1 LIPVTLALK
10 NFLSY
15 GEDVPPLDFT
25 QFHIACLSG
34 NNGQGKS
41 ALLDA
46 LTWAV
51 WGEGRKAS
59 QEKKADHSL
68 LRIGQKDMQVEFVFD
83 LEGDRYRIIRNY
95 SLTGKS
101 ARSGLE
107 FQVCEQKDNNK
118 YISLTCPSIR
128 ETQERIT
135 KTLRIDYQTFIN
147 SAFILQ
153 GRIDEFSRKS
163 ARERKEILSEILGLS
178 RYDEL
183 ANLSKT
189 HLKEI
194 NNIIMTKESRLEYIY
209 QETANLDFYKEK
221 IKELSENYKDIS
233 RKIKTAETK
242 TGKLKEEINLL
253 KHKSEQYVEL
263 EGQIEQYRREVV
275 RGQKQIEL
283 RKKEIIDY
291 EKIISQKEKVLT
303 DFKNYQKFNTENNE
317 FSRKLQKI
325 RKIEENKVLTERKI
339 ENERADLEVK
349 VRNKKDRYQ
358 DLKVKV
364 EQGAKNKVKV
374 LELEKKMKE
383 IKSLEEQSE
392 EIRQKGSE
400 LNVKINSIKGQ
411 IERLEKDHKDNQE
424 KLRLLRENPEG
435 ECPLCE
441 AKLNAE
447 RKRKIEDNINKEMSL
462 NLKQIEKSR
471 KETEESS
478 KQKDKLAEKWRETNQ
493 RLKDKD
499 IWQHKLSKAHFEYE
513 ESKQA
518 AKLMVGLQE
527 EIKKLEKTIQE
538 KDYAPEEQNRLKEF
552 EGQIK
557 KIGYDEARH
566 RQLNRKIEELSNA
579 PLEKAKLEEA
589 EKKIDS
595 LRDGLSELQEHY
607 QQKELDLKDSE
618 KKKEKVKI
626 ELKELPSLK
635 EKLVQEEEVLNS
647 DQTLKDKILEE
658 RGGYQSK
665 FEQCLKLG
673 KEKKEISKE
682 LEESKREQNIYE
694 KLIIAFGKNGIQA
707 LIIENVLPEIEE
719 EANDLLA
726 KLTNNSTQISIESLR
741 DLKSGGIKETLDIKI
756 SDELG
761 IRDYELYS
769 GGEAFRIDFSL
780 RIALSKLLT
789 RRAGTK
795 LRTLVM
801 DEGFG
806 TQDEEGI
813 DNLVQAI
820 QSISD
825 DFDKILVITHLE
837 SLKDAFPVR
846 IEVTKLPE
854 IGSRFEIIKN

>member
-1 LIPVTLALK
+1 MIPVKLALK

-46 LTWAV
+46 LTWVV

-59 QEKKADHSL
+59 QEKKADNSL

-83 LEGDRYRIIRNY
+83 LEGDRYRIIRTF
-95 SLTGKS
+95 SIAQKS
-101 ARSGLE
+101 SRSGLE
-107 FQVCEQKDNNK
+107 FQVFSQEDNE

-128 ETQERIT
+128 KTQERIT
-135 KTLRIDYQTFIN
+135 RTLRIDYQTFIN

-183 ANLSKT
+183 ANLAKS
-189 HLKEI
+189 HLREI
-194 NNIIMTKESRLEYIY
+194 NNNIMTKENRLEYIY

-221 IKELSENYKDIS
+221 IKELSESYKDIS
-233 RKIKTAETK
+233 RKIKTEEVK
-242 TGKLKEEINLL
+242 VSKLKEEINIL
-253 KHKSEQYVEL
+253 KHKSEQCVEL
-263 EGQIEQYRREVV
+263 EGRIEQYKQEIA

-283 RKKEIIDY
+283 RKKEIVDCQR
-291 EKIISQKEKVLT
+291 IISQKEKVLN

-325 RKIEENKVLTERKI
+325 RKIEEEKVLTERKI
-339 ENERADLEVK
+339 ESERVDLEVE
-349 VRNKKDRYQ
+349 VRNKKDRYK
-358 DLKVKV
+358 DLKMKA
-364 EQGAKNKVKV
+364 EQGAKNRVRL
-374 LELEKKMKE
+374 LELEKKMKG
-383 IKSLEEQSE
+383 IKLLEEQSE

-400 LNVKINSIKGQ
+400 LNVEIKSIKSQ
-411 IERLEKDHKDNQE
+411 IERLEKDNNDNQE

-441 AKLNAE
+441 TKLNAE
-447 RKRKIEDNINKEMSL
+447 RKRKIEDNINKEISV
-462 NLKQIEKSR
+462 NLDKIEKLK
-471 KETEESS
+471 KEAEESS
-478 KQKDKLAEKWRETNQ
+478 KQKDRLAEKWREVNQ
-493 RLKDKD
+493 RLKDKN
-499 IWQHKLSKAHFEYE
+499 IWQQKLSKAHLERE
-513 ESKQA
+513 ESTQA
-518 AKLMVGLQE
+518 GKLMVGLQE

-538 KDYAPEEQNRLKEF
+538 KNYASEEQKRLKEI

-557 KIGYDEARH
+557 NIGYDEVRH
-566 RQLNRKIEELSNA
+566 RKLNRKIEELNNA
-579 PLEKAKLEEA
+579 PMEKAKLEEA

-595 LRDGLSELQEHY
+595 LRDGLSELKENY
-607 QQKELDLKDSE
+607 QQKELNLKDLD
-618 KKKEKVKI
+618 KKKEKI
-626 ELKELPSLK
+626 RGELKELPSLR
-635 EKLVQEEEVLNS
+635 EKLVQEEQVLNS
-647 DQTLKDKILEE
+647 EQVLKDKILEE
-658 RGGYQSK
+658 RGGHQSK
-665 FEQCLKLG
+665 FDQCLKLG
-673 KEKKEISKE
+673 KEKKEIGKE
-682 LEESKREQNIYE
+682 LEKSRKEQNIYE
-694 KLIIAFGKNGIQA
+694 KLIVAFGKNGIQA

-741 DLKSGGIKETLDIKI
+741 DLKSGGIKEALDIKI

-820 QSISD
+820 QSISE

-846 IEVTKLPE
+846 IEVTKIPE

>member
-1 LIPVTLALK
+1 MIPVKLALK

-34 NNGQGKS
+34 KNGKGKS

-59 QEKKADHSL
+59 QEKKADNSL

-95 SLTGKS
+95 SITGKS
-101 ARSGLE
+101 SRSGLE
-107 FQVCEQKDNNK
+107 FQVREQKENNE
-118 YISLTCPSIR
+118 YVSLTCPSLR
-128 ETQERIT
+128 KTQEKIT

-183 ANLSKT
+183 ANLAKS

-221 IKELSENYKDIS
+221 IEQLSESCKSIS
-233 RKIKTAETK
+233 QKIKTEEVK
-242 TGKLKEEINLL
+242 VGKLKEEINIL
-253 KHKSEQYVEL
+253 KHKSEQCVEL
-263 EGQIEQYRREVV
+263 EGRIEQQRQEMV

-283 RKKEIIDY
+283 RKKEIIDC
-291 EKIISQKEKVLT
+291 EKIISQKEKVLN
-303 DFKNYQKFNTENNE
+303 DFKNYKKFNAENNE
-317 FSRKLQKI
+317 FSRKLQRI
-325 RKIEENKVLTERKI
+325 RKIEEEKILTGRKI
-339 ENERADLEVK
+339 ESERADLEVK
-349 VRNKKDRYQ
+349 VRNKRDRYK
-358 DLKVKV
+358 DLEIKA
-364 EQGAKNKVKV
+364 EQEIKNRAKV

-383 IKSLEEQSE
+383 VKLLEEQRE
-392 EIRQKGSE
+392 EIREKGSE
-400 LNVKINSIKGQ
+400 LNVKINSIKSQ
-411 IERLEKDHKDNQE
+411 IGRLEKDNKDNQE
-424 KLRLLRENPEG
+424 KLRLLRDNPEG

-441 AKLNAE
+441 AKLNTE
-447 RKRKIEDNINKEMSL
+447 RKRKIEDNINKEISL
-462 NLKQIEKSR
+462 NLKKIEKLK
-471 KETEESS
+471 KETDESS

-499 IWQHKLSKAHFEYE
+499 IWQQKLSKIHFEYK

-518 AKLMVGLQE
+518 AKLMVSLQE
-527 EIKKLEKTIQE
+527 EIKKLEKIIRE
-538 KDYAPEEQNRLKEF
+538 KDYTLEEQKRLKEL
-552 EGQIK
+552 EAQLK
-557 KIGYDEARH
+557 KIGYDETRH
-566 RQLNRKIEELSNA
+566 RMLNREIEKLSNA
-579 PLEKAKLEEA
+579 SLEKAKLEEA

-595 LRDGLSELQEHY
+595 LKDGLTESNENY
-607 QQKELDLKDSE
+607 QQKELDLKNLA
-618 KKKEKVKI
+618 KKKEKIKI
-626 ELKELPSLK
+626 ELKEFPSLK
-635 EKLVQEEEVLNS
+635 AKLVQEEQVLNS

-665 FEQCLKLG
+665 FDQCLKLG
-673 KEKKEISKE
+673 KEKKEIGKE
-682 LEESKREQNIYE
+682 LEKSKKEQNIYE
-694 KLIIAFGKNGIQA
+694 KLIVAFGKNGIQA

-719 EANDLLA
+719 EANDLLT
-726 KLTNNSTQISIESLR
+726 KLTNNSTRISIESLR
-741 DLKSGGIKETLDIKI
+741 DLKSGGMKETLDIKI

-761 IRDYELYS
+761 TRDYEMYS
-769 GGEAFRIDFSL
+769 GGESFRIDFSL

-825 DFDKILVITHLE
+825 DFDKILVITHME

-854 IGSRFEIIKN
+854 IGSRFEMIKN

>member
-1 LIPVTLALK
+1 MIPVKLALK

-59 QEKKADHSL
+59 QEKKADNSL

-83 LEGDRYRIIRNY
+83 LEGDRYRIIRTF
-95 SLTGKS
+95 SLVKKGS
-101 ARSGLE
+101 RSGLE
-107 FQVCEQKDNNK
+107 FQVFSEEDND
-118 YISLTCPSIR
+118 YISLTCPSLR
-128 ETQERIT
+128 KTQERIT
-135 KTLRIDYQTFIN
+135 KTLRIDYKTFIN

-183 ANLSKT
+183 ANLAKS

-194 NNIIMTKESRLEYIY
+194 NNIIMTKENRLEYIY
-209 QETANLDFYKEK
+209 QEMANLDFYKEK
-221 IKELSENYKDIS
+221 IKELSESYKEIS
-233 RKIKTAETK
+233 RKIKTEELK
-242 TGKLKEEINLL
+242 VGKLKEQINLL
-253 KHKSEQYVEL
+253 KHKSEQYAEL
-263 EGQIEQYRREVV
+263 ESRIEQYRQEIA

-283 RKKEIIDY
+283 RKKEIIDC
-291 EKIISQKEKVLT
+291 EKIISQKEKVLD

-317 FSRKLQKI
+317 FSRKLQKT
-325 RKIEENKVLTERKI
+325 REIEEAKVFIERKI
-339 ENERADLEVK
+339 ESERADLEVE
-349 VRNKKDRYQ
+349 VRNKKDRYK
-358 DLKVKV
+358 DLKMKA
-364 EQGAKNKVKV
+364 EQGIKNRAKV

-383 IKSLEEQSE
+383 IKLLDEQCE
-392 EIRQKGSE
+392 EIRQKGSN
-400 LNVKINSIKGQ
+400 LNVEINSIKGQ
-411 IERLEKDHKDNQE
+411 IERLEKDNKDDQE
-424 KLRLLRENPEG
+424 KLRMLRENPEG

-447 RKRKIEDNINKEMSL
+447 RKKKIEDNINKEISL
-462 NLKQIEKSR
+462 NLKKIEKLR
-471 KETEESS
+471 KEAEESS
-478 KQKDKLAEKWRETNQ
+478 KQKDRLAEKWREVNQ
-493 RLKDKD
+493 KLKDKD
-499 IWQHKLSKAHFEYE
+499 IWQQELSKAHFEYE
-513 ESKQA
+513 ESAQA
-518 AKLMVGLQE
+518 TKLMVGLQE
-527 EIKKLEKTIQE
+527 EINKLEKTIQE
-538 KDYAPEEQNRLKEF
+538 KKYALEEQKRLKEF

-557 KIGYDEARH
+557 NIGYDEVRH
-566 RQLNRKIEELSNA
+566 RQVSSKIEELSNA
-579 PLEKAKLEEA
+579 PLERVKLEEA
-589 EKKIDS
+589 EKKIDF
-595 LRDGLSELQEHY
+595 LRDGLSELKENY
-607 QQKELDLKDSE
+607 QQKELNLKDLE
-618 KKKEKVKI
+618 KKKDEIGI
-626 ELKELPSLK
+626 ELKELPFLK
-635 EKLVQEEEVLNS
+635 EKLVQEEQVLNS
-647 DQTLKDKILEE
+647 EQTLKDEILEE

-665 FEQCLKLG
+665 FDQCLKLG
-673 KEKKEISKE
+673 REKKEISKE
-682 LEESKREQNIYE
+682 LKKSKKEQNIYE
-694 KLIIAFGKNGIQA
+694 KLIVAFGKNGIQA

-820 QSISD
+820 QSISE
-825 DFDKILVITHLE
+825 DFDKILIITHLE

>member
-1 LIPVTLALK
+1 MIPVKLALK

-59 QEKKADHSL
+59 QEKKADNSL

-83 LEGDRYRIIRNY
+83 LEGDRYRIIRTF
-95 SLTGKS
+95 SLIKKGS
-101 ARSGLE
+101 RSSLE
-107 FQVCEQKDNNK
+107 FQVFNQEDNE
-118 YISLTCPSIR
+118 YISLTGPSIR
-128 ETQERIT
+128 KTQEKIT

-183 ANLSKT
+183 ANLAKS

-194 NNIIMTKESRLEYIY
+194 NNSIMTKESRLEYIY

-221 IKELSENYKDIS
+221 IKELSESYKEIS
-233 RKIKTAETK
+233 RKIKIEEVK
-242 TGKLKEEINLL
+242 VGKLKEEINLL
-253 KHKSEQYVEL
+253 KHKSEQYAEL
-263 EGQIEQYRREVV
+263 ESRIEQYRQEIA

-283 RKKEIIDY
+283 RKREITDY
-291 EKIISQKEKVLT
+291 EKIISQKEKVLN
-303 DFKNYQKFNTENNE
+303 DFKNYQKFNNENNE
-317 FSRKLQKI
+317 FSQKLQKT
-325 RKIEENKVLTERKI
+325 RKIEEEKVFTQRKI
-339 ENERADLEVK
+339 ESERADLEVE
-349 VRNKKDRYQ
+349 VRNKKDRYK
-358 DLKVKV
+358 DLKIRA
-364 EQGAKNKVKV
+364 EQGIKNRAKV

-383 IKSLEEQSE
+383 IKLLEEQIE
-392 EIRQKGSE
+392 EIRQKGSK
-400 LNVKINSIKGQ
+400 LNVEINSIKGQ
-411 IERLEKDHKDNQE
+411 IERLEKDNKDDQE

-447 RKRKIEDNINKEMSL
+447 RKRKIEDNINKEISL
-462 NLKQIEKSR
+462 NLKKIEKLR
-471 KETEESS
+471 KEAEESR
-478 KQKDKLAEKWRETNQ
+478 KQKDKLAEKWKEVNQ
-493 RLKDKD
+493 KLKDKD
-499 IWQHKLSKAHFEYE
+499 IWQQELSKAHFEYE

-518 AKLMVGLQE
+518 TKLMVVLQE
-527 EIKKLEKTIQE
+527 EIDKLEKTIQE
-538 KDYAPEEQNRLKEF
+538 KRYALEEQKRLKEF

-557 KIGYDEARH
+557 DIGYNEIRH
-566 RQLNRKIEELSNA
+566 RQLSSKIEELSNA
-579 PLEKAKLEEA
+579 PLERVKLEEA

-595 LRDGLSELQEHY
+595 LRDGLSELKENY
-607 QQKELDLKDSE
+607 QQKELNLKDLE
-618 KKKEKVKI
+618 KKKDKI
-626 ELKELPSLK
+626 RVELKELPFLK
-635 EKLVQEEEVLNS
+635 EKLVQEDQVLNS
-647 DQTLKDKILEE
+647 EQTLKDEILEE

-665 FEQCLKLG
+665 FDQCLKLG
-673 KEKKEISKE
+673 KEKKETSKE
-682 LEESKREQNIYE
+682 LKKSKKEQNIYE
-694 KLIIAFGKNGIQA
+694 KLIVAFGKNGIQA

-820 QSISD
+820 QSISE
-825 DFDKILVITHLE
+825 DFDKILIITHLE

>member
-1 LIPVTLALK
+1 MK

-15 GEDVPPLDFT
+15 GEDVPPLDFE

-59 QEKKADHSL
+59 QEKKADNSL

-83 LEGDRYRIIRNY
+83 LEGDRYRIIRTF
-95 SLTGKS
+95 SLAQKGS
-101 ARSGLE
+101 RSGLE
-107 FQVCEQKDNNK
+107 FQVFNQEDKE
-118 YISLTCPSIR
+118 YVSLTGPSLR
-128 ETQERIT
+128 KTQEKIT

-183 ANLSKT
+183 ANLAKS
-189 HLKEI
+189 HLREI

-221 IKELSENYKDIS
+221 IKELSESYKEIS
-233 RKIKTAETK
+233 RKIKIEETK
-242 TGKLKEEINLL
+242 VGKLKEDINIL
-253 KHKSEQYVEL
+253 KHKSEQCAEL
-263 EGQIEQYRREVV
+263 ESRIEQQRHEIA

-283 RKKEIIDY
+283 RKKEIIDC
-291 EKIISQKEKVLT
+291 EKIISQKEKVLN

-317 FSRKLQKI
+317 FSRKLQKT
-325 RKIEENKVLTERKI
+325 RKIEEEKVFIERKI
-339 ENERADLEVK
+339 ESERADLEVE
-349 VRNKKDRYQ
+349 VRNKKDRYK
-358 DLKVKV
+358 DLKMKA
-364 EQGAKNKVKV
+364 EQGAKNRVKL

-383 IKSLEEQSE
+383 IKLLEEQIE
-392 EIRQKGSE
+392 EIRQKGSK

-411 IERLEKDHKDNQE
+411 IERLEKDNKDNQE
-424 KLRLLRENPEG
+424 KLRMLRENPEG

-447 RKRKIEDNINKEMSL
+447 RKRKIEDNINKEISL
-462 NLKQIEKSR
+462 NLKKIEKLKR
-471 KETEESS
+471 EAEESS
-478 KQKDKLAEKWRETNQ
+478 KQKDRLTEKWREVNQ
-493 RLKDKD
+493 KLKDKD
-499 IWQHKLSKAHFEYE
+499 IWQQKLSKAHFEFE

-518 AKLMVGLQE
+518 TKLMVGLQE
-527 EIKKLEKTIQE
+527 EIKKLEKIIQG
-538 KDYAPEEQNRLKEF
+538 KRYASEEQKRLKEL
-552 EGQIK
+552 EKQIK
-557 KIGYDEARH
+557 SIGYDEERH
-566 RQLNRKIEELSNA
+566 RQLNRKIEELSDA

-595 LRDGLSELQEHY
+595 LRDGLSELNENY
-607 QQKELDLKDSE
+607 QQKELNLKDLE
-618 KKKEKVKI
+618 KKEEKIGV
-626 ELKELPSLK
+626 ELKELPYLK
-635 EKLVQEEEVLNS
+635 EKLVQEKQVLNS

-665 FEQCLKLG
+665 FDQCLKLG
-673 KEKKEISKE
+673 EEKKKIDKG
-682 LEESKREQNIYE
+682 LEKRKKEQNIYG
-694 KLIIAFGKNGIQA
+694 KLIVAFGKNGIQA

-761 IRDYELYS
+761 TRDYEMYS
-769 GGEAFRIDFSL
+769 GGESFRIDFSL

-820 QSISD
+820 QSISE

-846 IEVTKLPE
+846 IEVTKLSE

>member
-1 LIPVTLALK
+1 MIPVKLALK

-59 QEKKADHSL
+59 QEKKADSSL

-95 SLTGKS
+95 SLAGKS
-101 ARSGLE
+101 SRSGLE
-107 FQVCEQKDNNK
+107 FQVFNQEDNE
-118 YISLTCPSIR
+118 YVSLTGSSIR
-128 ETQERIT
+128 ETQGKII

-183 ANLSKT
+183 ANLAKS
-189 HLKEI
+189 HLRKI
-194 NNIIMTKESRLEYIY
+194 NNIIITKESRLEYIY

-221 IKELSENYKDIS
+221 IKELSESYKEIS
-233 RKIKTAETK
+233 QKIKMEEKKA
-242 TGKLKEEINLL
+242 GKLKEEINIL
-253 KHKSEQYVEL
+253 KHKSEQCAEL
-263 EGQIEQYRREVV
+263 EDRIEQYRQEIA

-283 RKKEIIDY
+283 RKKEIIDCQR
-291 EKIISQKEKVLT
+291 IISQKEKVLN
-303 DFKNYQKFNTENNE
+303 DFENYQRFNTENNE
-317 FSRKLQKI
+317 FSRKLQQI
-325 RKIEENKVLTERKI
+325 RKIEEERVLTERKI
-339 ENERADLEVK
+339 ESERVNLEVG
-349 VRNKKDRYQ
+349 VRNKKDRHK
-358 DLKVKV
+358 DLKMKA
-364 EQGAKNKVKV
+364 EQGIKNRTKL

-383 IKSLEEQSE
+383 IKSLEGQSE

-400 LNVKINSIKGQ
+400 LKVKISSIKGQ
-411 IERLEKDHKDNQE
+411 IERLEKDNKDNQE

-447 RKRKIEDNINKEMSL
+447 RKRKIEDNINKEINL
-462 NLKQIEKSR
+462 NLKRIEKLR

-478 KQKDKLAEKWRETNQ
+478 KQKDRLVEKWRETNQ
-493 RLKDKD
+493 KLKYKD
-499 IWQHKLSKAHFEYE
+499 IWQQELSKAYLERE
-513 ESKQA
+513 ESTQA
-518 AKLMVGLQE
+518 RKLMVGLQE
-527 EIKKLEKTIQE
+527 EIKKLEKIIQE
-538 KDYAPEEQNRLKEF
+538 KRYALEEQKKLKEI

-557 KIGYDEARH
+557 NIGYDEARH
-566 RQLNRKIEELSNA
+566 RLLNRKIEELSNA

-595 LRDGLSELQEHY
+595 LKDGLSELKENY
-607 QQKELDLKDSE
+607 QQKKLNLKDLE
-618 KKKEKVKI
+618 KKKEKVRI

-635 EKLVQEEEVLNS
+635 EKLVQEERLLNS
-647 DQTLKDKILEE
+647 EQILKDNILEE

-665 FEQCLKLG
+665 FDQCLKLG
-673 KEKKEISKE
+673 KEKKKISKE
-682 LEESKREQNIYE
+682 LEESKKEQNIYQ
-694 KLIIAFGKNGIQA
+694 KLIVAFGKNGIQA
-707 LIIENVLPEIEE
+707 LIIENALPEIEE
-719 EANDLLA
+719 EANNLLS

-837 SLKDAFPVR
+837 SLKNAFPVR

-854 IGSRFEIIKN
+854 IGSRFEIIKS

>member
-1 LIPVTLALK
+1 MIPVKLALK

-59 QEKKADHSL
+59 QEKKADNSL

-83 LEGDRYRIIRNY
+83 LERDRYRIIRTF
-95 SLTGKS
+95 SLVKKGS
-101 ARSGLE
+101 RSSLE
-107 FQVCEQKDNNK
+107 FQVFNQEDNE
-118 YISLTCPSIR
+118 YISLTGPSIR
-128 ETQERIT
+128 KTQEKIT

-183 ANLSKT
+183 ANLAKS

-194 NNIIMTKESRLEYIY
+194 NNSIMTKESRLEYIY

-221 IKELSENYKDIS
+221 IKELSESYKEIS
-233 RKIKTAETK
+233 RKIKTEEVK
-242 TGKLKEEINLL
+242 VGKLKEEINLL
-253 KHKSEQYVEL
+253 KHKNEQYAES
-263 EGQIEQYRREVV
+263 EGRIEQYRQEIA
-275 RGQKQIEL
+275 RGQKQIEF
-283 RKKEIIDY
+283 RKREITDY
-291 EKIISQKEKVLT
+291 EKIISQKEKVLN
-303 DFKNYQKFNTENNE
+303 DFKNYQKFNNENNE
-317 FSRKLQKI
+317 FSQKLQKI
-325 RKIEENKVLTERKI
+325 RRIEEEKVLTRRKI
-339 ENERADLEVK
+339 ESERADLEVE
-349 VRNKKDRYQ
+349 VRNKKDRYK
-358 DLKVKV
+358 DLKIRA
-364 EQGAKNKVKV
+364 EQGIKNRAKV

-383 IKSLEEQSE
+383 IKLLEEQIE
-392 EIRQKGSE
+392 EIRQKGSK
-400 LNVKINSIKGQ
+400 LNVEINSIKGQ
-411 IERLEKDHKDNQE
+411 IARLEKENKDNQE

-447 RKRKIEDNINKEMSL
+447 RKRKIEDNINKEISL
-462 NLKQIEKSR
+462 NLKKIEKLG
-471 KETEESS
+471 KKAEESR
-478 KQKDKLAEKWRETNQ
+478 KQKDKLAEKWKEVNQ
-493 RLKDKD
+493 KLKDKD
-499 IWQHKLSKAHFEYE
+499 IWQQELSKAHFEYE

-518 AKLMVGLQE
+518 TKLMVVLLE
-527 EIKKLEKTIQE
+527 EIDKLEKTIQE
-538 KDYAPEEQNRLKEF
+538 KRYALEEQKRLKEF

-557 KIGYDEARH
+557 DIGYNEIRH
-566 RQLNRKIEELSNA
+566 RQLSSKIEELSNA
-579 PLEKAKLEEA
+579 PLERVKLEEA

-595 LRDGLSELQEHY
+595 LRDGLSELKENY
-607 QQKELDLKDSE
+607 QQKELNLKNLE
-618 KKKEKVKI
+618 KKKDKI
-626 ELKELPSLK
+626 RVELKELPFLK
-635 EKLVQEEEVLNS
+635 EKLVQEDQVLNS
-647 DQTLKDKILEE
+647 EQTLKDEILEE

-665 FEQCLKLG
+665 FDQCLKLG
-673 KEKKEISKE
+673 KEKKEIGKE
-682 LEESKREQNIYE
+682 LEKSKKEQNIYE
-694 KLIIAFGKNGIQA
+694 KLIVAFGKNGIQA

-761 IRDYELYS
+761 FRDYELYS

-820 QSISD
+820 QSISE
-825 DFDKILVITHLE
+825 DFDKILIITHLE

>member
-1 LIPVTLALK
+1 MIPVKLALK

-46 LTWAV
+46 MTWAV

-59 QEKKADHSL
+59 QEKKADNSL

-101 ARSGLE
+101 SRSGLE
-107 FQVCEQKDNNK
+107 FQVFNQEDNE
-118 YISLTCPSIR
+118 YISLTGPSIR
-128 ETQERIT
+128 KTQEKIT
-135 KTLRIDYQTFIN
+135 KILRIDYQTFIN

-183 ANLSKT
+183 ANLAKS
-189 HLKEI
+189 HLREV

-209 QETANLDFYKEK
+209 QETANLDYYKEK
-221 IKELSENYKDIS
+221 IKELSESYKEIS
-233 RKIKTAETK
+233 RKVKTEEAK
-242 TGKLKEEINLL
+242 VGKLKEDINIL
-253 KHKSEQYVEL
+253 KHKSEQCAEL
-263 EGQIEQYRREVV
+263 EGRIEQYRQEIV

-283 RKKEIIDY
+283 RKKEIVGCQ
-291 EKIISQKEKVLT
+291 KIISQKGKVLS
-303 DFKNYQKFNTENNE
+303 DFKDYQKFNAENNE

-325 RKIEENKVLTERKI
+325 RKIEEEKVLTERRI
-339 ENERADLEVK
+339 ENGRADLEVE

-358 DLKVKV
+358 DLKIRA
-364 EQGAKNKVKV
+364 EQDIKNKAKV

-383 IKSLEEQSE
+383 IKSLEGQSE
-392 EIRQKGSE
+392 EIRQNGSE
-400 LNVKINSIKGQ
+400 LKVEINSIKGQ
-411 IERLEKDHKDNQE
+411 IERLEKENKDNQE

-441 AKLNAE
+441 TKLNAD
-447 RKRKIEDNINKEMSL
+447 RKTKIEDNINKEISL
-462 NLKQIEKSR
+462 NLHKIEKLK
-471 KETEESS
+471 KESEESS
-478 KQKDKLAEKWRETNQ
+478 KQKDGLAEKWKEVNQ
-493 RLKDKD
+493 ELKDKD
-499 IWQHKLSKAHFEYE
+499 VWQQKLSKAHFEYK
-513 ESKQA
+513 ESTQA
-518 AKLMVGLQE
+518 GKLIIGLQE
-527 EIKKLEKTIQE
+527 EIKKLEKTICE
-538 KDYAPEEQNRLKEF
+538 KNYASEEQKRLKEI
-552 EGQIK
+552 EEQIK
-557 KIGYDEARH
+557 NIGYDEVRH
-566 RQLNRKIEELSNA
+566 RKLNRKIEDLRNA

-595 LRDGLSELQEHY
+595 FRDGLSELKEDHR
-607 QQKELDLKDSE
+607 QKELNLEDLE
-618 KKKEKVKI
+618 KKKEKVRI

-635 EKLVQEEEVLNS
+635 EKLAQEEEVLNS
-647 DQTLKDKILEE
+647 EQTLRDKILEE

-665 FEQCLKLG
+665 FDQCLKLG
-673 KEKKEISKE
+673 KEKKEIGKE
-682 LEESKREQNIYE
+682 LEKSKKEGNIYE
-694 KLIIAFGKNGIQA
+694 KLIVAFGKNGIQA
-707 LIIENVLPEIEE
+707 LIIENALPEIEE
-719 EANDLLA
+719 EANELLA

-820 QSISD
+820 QSISE

-837 SLKDAFPVR
+837 SLKDAFPVK

>member
-1 LIPVTLALK
+1 MIPVKLALK

-59 QEKKADHSL
+59 QEKKADSSL

-83 LEGDRYRIIRNY
+83 LEGDRYRIIRTF
-95 SLTGKS
+95 SLVKKGS
-101 ARSGLE
+101 RSSLE
-107 FQVCEQKDNNK
+107 FQVFNQEDNK
-118 YISLTCPSIR
+118 YISLTGPSLR
-128 ETQERIT
+128 KTQEKII

-183 ANLSKT
+183 ASLAKS
-189 HLKEI
+189 HLREI
-194 NNIIMTKESRLEYIY
+194 NNIIMAKESRLEYIY

-221 IKELSENYKDIS
+221 IKELSESYKEIS
-233 RKIKTAETK
+233 RKIKTEEVK
-242 TGKLKEEINLL
+242 VGKLEEEINLL
-253 KHKSEQYVEL
+253 RHKSEQCVEL
-263 EGQIEQYRREVV
+263 ESRIEQQRQEIV

-283 RKKEIIDY
+283 RKKEIVDC
-291 EKIISQKEKVLT
+291 EKIISQKEKVFA

-325 RKIEENKVLTERKI
+325 RKIEEEKVFIQRKI
-339 ENERADLEVK
+339 ESERADLEVE
-349 VRNKKDRYQ
+349 VRNKQDRYK
-358 DLKVKV
+358 DLKMKA
-364 EQGAKNKVKV
+364 EQGAKNRVRL
-374 LELEKKMKE
+374 LELEEKMKG
-383 IKSLEEQSE
+383 IGLAEEQRE
-392 EIRQKGSE
+392 EIQQKGSE
-400 LNVKINSIKGQ
+400 LKVEINSIKGQ
-411 IERLEKDHKDNQE
+411 VARLEKENKDNQE

-447 RKRKIEDNINKEMSL
+447 RKRKIEDSINKGISL
-462 NLKQIEKSR
+462 NLKRIEKLR
-471 KETEESS
+471 KEAKESS
-478 KQKDKLAEKWRETNQ
+478 KQKDRLAEKWKEAIQ

-499 IWQHKLSKAHFEYE
+499 IWQQKLSKAYFERE
-513 ESKQA
+513 ESTQA

-538 KDYAPEEQNRLKEF
+538 RRYASEEQKRLKDI

-557 KIGYDEARH
+557 NIGYDEERH
-566 RQLNRKIEELSNA
+566 RKLNRKIEELSNA

-589 EKKIDS
+589 EKKIDF
-595 LRDGLSELQEHY
+595 LRDGLSELKENY
-607 QQKELDLKDSE
+607 QQKEINLKDLE
-618 KKKEKVKI
+618 KKIEKVKI

-635 EKLVQEEEVLNS
+635 EKLVQEEQVLNS
-647 DQTLKDKILEE
+647 EQTLKDNILEE

-665 FEQCLKLG
+665 FDQCLKLG

-682 LEESKREQNIYE
+682 LKKSKKEQNIYE
-694 KLIIAFGKNGIQA
+694 KLIVAFGKNGIQA
-707 LIIENVLPEIEE
+707 LIIENALPEIEE
-719 EANDLLA
+719 EANNLLA

-761 IRDYELYS
+761 FRDYEMYS

-795 LRTLVM
+795 LRTLVI

-820 QSISD
+820 QSISE
-825 DFDKILVITHLE
+825 DFDKILIITHLE

>member
-1 LIPVTLALK
+1 
-10 NFLSY
+10 
-15 GEDVPPLDFT
+15 
-25 QFHIACLSG
+25 
-34 NNGQGKS
+34 
-41 ALLDA
+41 
-46 LTWAV
+46 
-51 WGEGRKAS
+51 
-59 QEKKADHSL
+59 
-68 LRIGQKDMQVEFVFD
+68 MQVEFVFD
-83 LEGDRYRIIRNY
+83 LEGDRYRIIRTF
-95 SLTGKS
+95 SLVKKS
-101 ARSGLE
+101 FRSSLE
-107 FQVCEQKDNNK
+107 FQVFNQEDNE
-118 YISLTCPSIR
+118 YISLTCPSLR
-128 ETQERIT
+128 KTQEKIT

-183 ANLSKT
+183 ANLAKS
-189 HLKEI
+189 HLREI
-194 NNIIMTKESRLEYIY
+194 NNIIMAKESRLEYIY
-209 QETANLDFYKEK
+209 QEMANLDFYKEK
-221 IKELSENYKDIS
+221 IKELSESYKDIS
-233 RKIKTAETK
+233 RKIKIEEVK
-242 TGKLKEEINLL
+242 VGKLKEEINLL
-253 KHKSEQYVEL
+253 KHKSEQCAEL
-263 EGQIEQYRREVV
+263 ESRIEQQRQEIV

-283 RKKEIIDY
+283 RKKEIIDC
-291 EKIISQKEKVLT
+291 EKIISQKEKVFA

-317 FSRKLQKI
+317 FSQKLQKI
-325 RKIEENKVLTERKI
+325 RKIEEEKVLTERRI
-339 ENERADLEVK
+339 ENERADLEVE
-349 VRNKKDRYQ
+349 VRNKQDRYK
-358 DLKVKV
+358 DLKMKA
-364 EQGAKNKVKV
+364 EQGAKNRVRL

-383 IKSLEEQSE
+383 IKLLEEQRE
-392 EIRQKGSE
+392 EIRKEGSE
-400 LNVKINSIKGQ
+400 LKVEINSIKGQ
-411 IERLEKDHKDNQE
+411 VARLEKDNKDNRE

-447 RKRKIEDNINKEMSL
+447 RKRKIEDNINKEISL
-462 NLKQIEKSR
+462 NFKKIEKLK

-478 KQKDKLAEKWRETNQ
+478 KQKVKLLEKWREINQ

-499 IWQHKLSKAHFEYE
+499 VWQQKLSKVRLECE
-513 ESKQA
+513 ESTQA
-518 AKLMVGLQE
+518 AKLMIGLQE
-527 EIKKLEKTIQE
+527 EIKKLEKIIQE
-538 KDYAPEEQNRLKEF
+538 QRYALEEQKRLKEI

-557 KIGYDEARH
+557 NIGYDEARH
-566 RQLNRKIEELSNA
+566 RLLNRKIEELSNA

-589 EKKIDS
+589 EKKIDF
-595 LRDGLSELQEHY
+595 LRDGLSELKESY
-607 QQKELDLKDSE
+607 QQKELNLKSLE
-618 KKKEKVKI
+618 KKKEKIRV
-626 ELKELPSLK
+626 ELKELPFLK
-635 EKLVQEEEVLNS
+635 EKLVQEEQVLNS
-647 DQTLKDKILEE
+647 EQILKDKILEE

-665 FEQCLKLG
+665 LDMCLKLE
-673 KEKKEISKE
+673 KEKKGIGKE
-682 LEESKREQNIYE
+682 LEKSKKEQNIYE
-694 KLIIAFGKNGIQA
+694 KLIVAFGKNGIQA
-707 LIIENVLPEIEE
+707 LIIENALPEIEE
-719 EANDLLA
+719 EANNLLA

-761 IRDYELYS
+761 FRDYELYS

-820 QSISD
+820 QSISE

>member
-1 LIPVTLALK
+1 MIPVKLALK

-59 QEKKADHSL
+59 QEKKADNSL

-95 SLTGKS
+95 SLAGKS
-101 ARSGLE
+101 SRSGLE
-107 FQVCEQKDNNK
+107 FQVFNQEDSE
-118 YISLTCPSIR
+118 YISLTGSSIR
-128 ETQERIT
+128 KTQEKIT

-183 ANLSKT
+183 ANLAKS
-189 HLKEI
+189 HLREI

-209 QETANLDFYKEK
+209 QETASLDFYKEK
-221 IKELSENYKDIS
+221 IKELSESYKEIS
-233 RKIKTAETK
+233 RKIKIEETK
-242 TGKLKEEINLL
+242 VGKLKEEINIL
-253 KHKSEQYVEL
+253 KHKSEQCAEL
-263 EGQIEQYRREVV
+263 EDRIEQYRQEIV
-275 RGQKQIEL
+275 RGQRQIEL
-283 RKKEIIDY
+283 RKKEIIDC
-291 EKIISQKEKVLT
+291 ERIISQKEKVLT
-303 DFKNYQKFNTENNE
+303 DFKNYQKFNIENNE
-317 FSRKLQKI
+317 FSRKLQRI
-325 RKIEENKVLTERKI
+325 RKIEEEKALTGRKI
-339 ENERADLEVK
+339 ESVRADLEVE
-349 VRNKKDRYQ
+349 VRNKKDRHK
-358 DLKVKV
+358 DLKMKA
-364 EQGAKNKVKV
+364 EQEIKNRNKV
-374 LELEKKMKE
+374 LELEKKMEE
-383 IKSLEEQSE
+383 IKLLEEQSE

-400 LNVKINSIKGQ
+400 LNIKINSIKSQ
-411 IERLEKDHKDNQE
+411 IERLEKDNKDNKE

-447 RKRKIEDNINKEMSL
+447 RKWKIEDNINKEMSL
-462 NLKQIEKSR
+462 NLEQIEKAR
-471 KETEESS
+471 KETEELS
-478 KQKDKLAEKWRETNQ
+478 KQRDKLAEKWREINQ
-493 RLKDKD
+493 KLKDKD
-499 IWQHKLSKAHFEYE
+499 IWQQDLSRAHFEYE
-513 ESKQA
+513 ESQQA

-527 EIKKLEKTIQE
+527 EIKKLEKTIQ
-538 KDYAPEEQNRLKEF
+538 KKRYASEEQKRLKEL
-552 EGQIK
+552 EEQIK
-557 KIGYDEARH
+557 NIGYDEVRH
-566 RQLNRKIEELSNA
+566 RNLNLKIEELSNV

-589 EKKIDS
+589 EKKIDF
-595 LRDGLSELQEHY
+595 LRDELSELKENY
-607 QQKELDLKDSE
+607 QQKELNLKDLE
-618 KKKEKVKI
+618 RKKEKI
-626 ELKELPSLK
+626 RGELKELPFLR
-635 EKLVQEEEVLNS
+635 EKLVQEKQVLNS
-647 DQTLKDKILEE
+647 EQVLKDKILEE

-665 FEQCLKLG
+665 FDLCLKLE
-673 KEKKEISKE
+673 KEKKEIGRE
-682 LEESKREQNIYE
+682 LEKSKKEQNIYE
-694 KLIIAFGKNGIQA
+694 KLIVAFGKNGIQA

-726 KLTNNSTQISIESLR
+726 KLTNNGTQISIESLR

-820 QSISD
+820 QSIRD

-846 IEVTKLPE
+846 IEVIKLPE

>member
-1 LIPVTLALK
+1 LIPVTLTLK

-15 GEDVPPLDFT
+15 GENVPPLDFT

-34 NNGQGKS
+34 DNGKGKS

-46 LTWAV
+46 LTWVV
-51 WGEGRKAS
+51 WGEGRKSS

-68 LRIGQKDMQVEFVFD
+68 LRIGQKEMQVEFVFD

-95 SLTGKS
+95 SLAGKS

-135 KTLRIDYQTFIN
+135 KTLRIDYRTFIN

-153 GRIDEFSRKS
+153 GRIDEFSRKN

-178 RYDEL
+178 HYDEL
-183 ANLSKT
+183 ANLAKS

-194 NNIIMTKESRLEYIY
+194 NNIMITKGSRLEYIY
-209 QETANLDFYKEK
+209 QEIANIDAYQQK
-221 IKELSENYKDIS
+221 IKGLSDSYEDIS
-233 RKIKTAETK
+233 QKIKKNEDQLNQ
-242 TGKLKEEINLL
+242 LKEDINLL
-253 KHKSEQYVEL
+253 KHKKEQFEEL
-263 EGQIEQYRREVV
+263 EDRTEQQSQEIG

-283 RKKEIIDY
+283 KKKEIADSK
-291 EKIISQKEKVLT
+291 KIISQKEIILSN
-303 DFKNYQKFNTENNE
+303 FINYQKFNTENNE
-317 FSRKLQKI
+317 LTLKLQKI
-325 RKIEENKVLTERKI
+325 RKIEEERILSERKI
-339 ENERADLEVK
+339 ESGKTDLTVEI
-349 VRNKKDRYQ
+349 RNKRDRFKDLQ
-358 DLKVKV
+358 LKA
-364 EQGAKNKVKV
+364 ERELKNKTEV
-374 LELEKKMKE
+374 LEAEKKMGE
-383 IKSLEEQSE
+383 IKFFEEESE
-392 EIRQKGSE
+392 EIRKKGSE
-400 LNVKINSIKGQ
+400 LNIEINTIKGQ
-411 IERLEKDHKDNQE
+411 LERLEKDHRDNEE

-447 RKRKIEDNINKEMSL
+447 RKKKIETNLSREINL
-462 NLKQIEKSR
+462 NLKEIERLK
-471 KETEESS
+471 KEEERLG
-478 KQKDKLAEKWRETNQ
+478 KPREELVKRWREINQ
-493 RLKDKD
+493 KLKDKD
-499 IWQHKLSKAHFEYE
+499 RWQQKLSKASLEYD

-518 AKLMVGLQE
+518 AKLIVGLQG
-527 EIKKLEKTIQE
+527 EIKEIEKIIIE
-538 KDYAPEEQNRLKEF
+538 KKYALEEQKRLKALEV
-552 EGQIK
+552 QIK
-557 KIGYDEARH
+557 NIGYDEEKH
-566 RQLNRKIEELSNA
+566 RQLNGKIEKLGNA

-595 LRDGLSELQEHY
+595 LRDLLSELKENY
-607 QQKELDLKDSE
+607 QQKELNWKDLE
-618 KKKEKVKI
+618 KKKEKIKI
-626 ELKELPSLK
+626 ELKDLPWWK
-635 EKLVQEEEVLNS
+635 EKLIQEEQFLKQN
-647 DQTLKDKILEE
+647 QILKDKILEE

-665 FEQCLKLG
+665 FEQCLKLE
-673 KEKKEISKE
+673 KEKKEIKKE
-682 LEESKREQNIYE
+682 LKENKREQNIYE
-694 KLIIAFGKNGIQA
+694 KLMLAFGKNGIQA

-719 EANDLLA
+719 EANNLLA
-726 KLTNNSTQISIESLR
+726 KLTNNSTQISIASLR
-741 DLKSGGIKETLDIKI
+741 DLKSGRIKETLDIKI

-761 IRDYELYS
+761 LRDYELYS
-769 GGEAFRIDFSL
+769 GGESFRIDFSL

-806 TQDEEGI
+806 TQDKEGL

-837 SLKDAFPVR
+837 SLKDAFQVR

-854 IGSRFEIIKN
+854 TGSRYEIIKN

>member
-1 LIPVTLALK
+1 MIPVKLALK

-51 WGEGRKAS
+51 WGEGRKS
-59 QEKKADHSL
+59 SREKKADSSL

-83 LEGDRYRIIRNY
+83 LEGDRYRIIRTF
-95 SLTGKS
+95 SLSQKS
-101 ARSGLE
+101 SRSSLE

-118 YISLTCPSIR
+118 YISLTCSSIR

-183 ANLSKT
+183 ANLAKS
-189 HLKEI
+189 HLREV
-194 NNIIMTKESRLEYIY
+194 NNIIMIKEGRLTYIY
-209 QETANLDFYKEK
+209 QQMANFDFYKEK
-221 IKELSENYKDIS
+221 VKELSESYKEIS
-233 RKIKTAETK
+233 RKIKTEETK
-242 TGKLKEEINLL
+242 VGKLKEEINLL
-253 KHKSEQYVEL
+253 KHKSEQCIEL
-263 EGQIEQYRREVV
+263 EGRIEQYRQEIV
-275 RGQKQIEL
+275 RGKKQIAL
-283 RKKEIIDY
+283 RKKEMIDY

-303 DFKNYQKFNTENNE
+303 DFKNYQKFNSENNE
-317 FSRKLQKI
+317 FSRKLQNI
-325 RKIEENKVLTERKI
+325 RKTEEEKVIIERKI

-349 VRNKKDRYQ
+349 VRNKKDRYK
-358 DLKVKV
+358 DFENRA
-364 EQGAKNKVKV
+364 EQGIKNGTKV

-383 IKSLEEQSE
+383 IKLLEEQNE

-400 LNVKINSIKGQ
+400 LNIEINSLKGQ
-411 IERLEKDHKDNQE
+411 IERLEKGYKDNQE

-462 NLKQIEKSR
+462 NLKQIEKAR
-471 KETEESS
+471 KETGETSR
-478 KQKDKLAEKWRETNQ
+478 QKDKLAEKWRETNQ
-493 RLKDKD
+493 RLKDKGT
-499 IWQHKLSKAHFEYE
+499 WQQELSKAHFEYE
-513 ESKQA
+513 ESRQA

-527 EIKKLEKTIQE
+527 EIKKLEKTIQD
-538 KDYAPEEQNRLKEF
+538 KKYASETQKRLIELEEQ
-552 EGQIK
+552 IK
-557 KIGYDEARH
+557 NIGYDEARH
-566 RQLNRKIEELSNA
+566 RLLNRKIEELSYA

-589 EKKIDS
+589 EKKIGF
-595 LRDGLSELQEHY
+595 LRDELSESQEND
-607 QQKELDLKDSE
+607 QQKELNLKDLV
-618 KKKEKVKI
+618 KKKEKVKA
-626 ELKELPSLK
+626 ELKELPFLK
-635 EKLVQEEEVLNS
+635 EKLIQEAQVLNS
-647 DQTLKDKILEE
+647 DQTLKDKILEG

-665 FEQCLKLG
+665 LDQCLKLG
-673 KEKKEISKE
+673 NEKKEIDKE
-682 LEESKREQNIYE
+682 LEKSRKEQNIYE
-694 KLIIAFGKNGIQA
+694 KLIVAFGKNGIQA
-707 LIIENVLPEIEE
+707 LIIENTLPEIEE

-726 KLTNNSTQISIESLR
+726 KLTNNSTQISIASLR

-820 QSISD
+820 QSISE

-854 IGSRFEIIKN
+854 IGSRFEMIKS

>member
-1 LIPVTLALK
+1 LIPVKLALK

-59 QEKKADHSL
+59 QEKRADNSL
-68 LRIGQKDMQVEFVFD
+68 LRIGQKDMQVEFIFD
-83 LEGDRYRIIRNY
+83 LEGDRYRIIRTF
-95 SLTGKS
+95 SLVKKS
-101 ARSGLE
+101 SRSGLE
-107 FQVCEQKDNNK
+107 FQVFNQENNE
-118 YISLTCPSIR
+118 YVSLTCSSIR
-128 ETQERIT
+128 KTQEKIT
-135 KTLRIDYQTFIN
+135 KILRIDYQTFIN

-183 ANLSKT
+183 ANLAKS
-189 HLKEI
+189 HLREI

-221 IKELSENYKDIS
+221 IKELSESYKEIS
-233 RKIKTAETK
+233 RKIKTEEAK
-242 TGKLKEEINLL
+242 VGKLKEEINLL
-253 KHKSEQYVEL
+253 KHKSEQCAEL
-263 EGQIEQYRREVV
+263 ESRIEQQRQEIVQR
-275 RGQKQIEL
+275 QKQVEL
-283 RKKEIIDY
+283 RKKEIINC
-291 EKIISQKEKVLT
+291 EKIISQKEKVLN
-303 DFKNYQKFNTENNE
+303 DFKNYQKFNAENNE
-317 FSRKLQKI
+317 FSRKLQRIRKVEEEKVLAQ
-325 RKIEENKVLTERKI
+325 RKIES
-339 ENERADLEVK
+339 ERADLEVE
-349 VRNKKDRYQ
+349 VRNKQDRYK
-358 DLKVKV
+358 DLKIKV
-364 EQGAKNKVKV
+364 EQGIKNRANV
-374 LELEKKMKE
+374 LELGKKMKE
-383 IKSLEEQSE
+383 IKLLEKQRE
-392 EIRQKGSE
+392 EIQQKGSE
-400 LNVKINSIKGQ
+400 LNIEINSIKGQ
-411 IERLEKDHKDNQE
+411 IERLEKDNKDNQE

-447 RKRKIEDNINKEMSL
+447 RKRNIEDNINKEIGL
-462 NLKQIEKSR
+462 NLKQIGKLK
-471 KETEESS
+471 KETEELV
-478 KQKDKLAEKWRETNQ
+478 KQKDRLAEKWREINLS
-493 RLKDKD
+493 LKDKD
-499 IWQHKLSKAHFEYE
+499 IWQQELSKAHFERE
-513 ESKQA
+513 ESTQA
-518 AKLMVGLQE
+518 GKLMVGLQE
-527 EIKKLEKTIQE
+527 EIKKIEKIIRE
-538 KDYAPEEQNRLKEF
+538 KDYAPEEQKRLKEF

-557 KIGYDEARH
+557 NIGYDEKKYRM
-566 RQLNRKIEELSNA
+566 LNRKIEELSNV
-579 PLEKAKLEEA
+579 PLEKVKLEEA
-589 EKKIDS
+589 EKKIDY
-595 LRDGLSELQEHY
+595 LRDGLSELKENY
-607 QQKELDLKDSE
+607 QQKELNLKDLE
-618 KKKEKVKI
+618 KKKEKIRV

-635 EKLVQEEEVLNS
+635 EKLFQEEQVLNS
-647 DQTLKDKILEE
+647 EKVLKDKILEE

-665 FEQCLKLG
+665 FNQCLKLG
-673 KEKKEISKE
+673 KEKKEIGKE
-682 LEESKREQNIYE
+682 LEKSKKEQNIYE
-694 KLIIAFGKNGIQA
+694 KLIVAFGKNGIQA

-761 IRDYELYS
+761 TRDYEMYS
-769 GGEAFRIDFSL
+769 GGESFRIDFSL

-820 QSISD
+820 QSISE

-837 SLKDAFPVR
+837 SLKGAFPVR

-854 IGSRFEIIKN
+854 IGSRFEIVKN

>member
-1 LIPVTLALK
+1 MIPVKLTLK

-15 GEDVPPLDFT
+15 GENVPPLDFE

-34 NNGQGKS
+34 HNGQGKS

-59 QEKKADHSL
+59 QEKKADSSL

-101 ARSGLE
+101 SRSGLE
-107 FQVCEQKDNNK
+107 FQVREQKENNE
-118 YISLTCPSIR
+118 YISLTGSSLR
-128 ETQERIT
+128 KTQERIT

-183 ANLSKT
+183 ANLAKS
-189 HLKEI
+189 HLREI

-221 IKELSENYKDIS
+221 IKELSESFKSIS
-233 RKIKTAETK
+233 QKIKTEELK
-242 TGKLKEEINLL
+242 VGKSKEEINILE
-253 KHKSEQYVEL
+253 HKSEQCAEL
-263 EGQIEQYRREVV
+263 EGRIEQYRQELV
-275 RGQKQIEL
+275 RGKKQIEL
-283 RKKEIIDY
+283 RKKEIIGG
-291 EKIISQKEKVLT
+291 EKIISQKEKVLE
-303 DFKNYQKFNTENNE
+303 DFKNYQKFNAENNE
-317 FSRKLQKI
+317 FSRKLQRI
-325 RKIEENKVLTERKI
+325 RKIEEEKVLTGRRMESA
-339 ENERADLEVK
+339 RANLEVE
-349 VRNKKDRYQ
+349 VRNKQDRYK
-358 DLKVKV
+358 DVKMKA
-364 EQGAKNKVKV
+364 EQGTKNGIKL
-374 LELEKKMKE
+374 LELEKRMKE
-383 IKSLEEQSE
+383 IKLLEEQRE

-400 LNVKINSIKGQ
+400 LNIEINSIKSQ
-411 IERLEKDHKDNQE
+411 IERLEKDNKDNQE

-447 RKRKIEDNINKEMSL
+447 RKKKIEDNINKEINL
-462 NLKQIEKSR
+462 NFKKIEKL
-471 KETEESS
+471 KKDAEESN
-478 KQKDKLAEKWRETNQ
+478 KQKDKLAEKWKETNQ
-493 RLKDKD
+493 SLKNKD
-499 IWQHKLSKAHFEYE
+499 IWQQKLSNVHFKYE

-518 AKLMVGLQE
+518 AKLMAGLQE
-527 EIKKLEKTIQE
+527 EIKKLEKTIRE
-538 KDYAPEEQNRLKEF
+538 KDYAPEEQKRLKEI

-557 KIGYDEARH
+557 NIGYDGARH
-566 RQLNRKIEELSNA
+566 HKLNRKIEELSNT

-589 EKKIDS
+589 EKKINS
-595 LRDGLSELQEHY
+595 LRDGLSELKENYH
-607 QQKELDLKDSE
+607 QKELNSKDLE
-618 KKKEKVKI
+618 KKKEKIKI
-626 ELKELPSLK
+626 ELKKLPSLK
-635 EKLVQEEEVLNS
+635 EKIVQEEQVLNS
-647 DQTLKDKILEE
+647 DQILKDKILEE

-665 FEQCLKLG
+665 VDQCLKLG

-682 LEESKREQNIYE
+682 LEKSKKEQNIYE
-694 KLIIAFGKNGIQA
+694 KLIVAFGKNGIQA

-726 KLTNNSTQISIESLR
+726 KLTNNGTRISIESLR
-741 DLKSGGIKETLDIKI
+741 DLKSGGIKEILDIKI

-761 IRDYELYS
+761 TRDYEMYS
-769 GGEAFRIDFSL
+769 GGESFRIDFSL
-780 RIALSKLLT
+780 RIALSRLLT

-820 QSISD
+820 QSISE

-837 SLKDAFPVR
+837 SLKNAFPVR
-846 IEVTKLPE
+846 IEVSKFPE
-854 IGSRFEIIKN
+854 IGSRFEIVKN

>member
-1 LIPVTLALK
+1 MIPVKLALK

-59 QEKKADHSL
+59 QEKKADNSL

-101 ARSGLE
+101 SRSGLE
-107 FQVCEQKDNNK
+107 FQVFNQEDNE
-118 YISLTCPSIR
+118 YISLTGPSIR
-128 ETQERIT
+128 KTQGKIT
-135 KTLRIDYQTFIN
+135 KILRIDYQTFIN

-183 ANLSKT
+183 ANLAKS
-189 HLKEI
+189 HLREV

-209 QETANLDFYKEK
+209 QETANLDYYKEK
-221 IKELSENYKDIS
+221 IKELSENHKEIS
-233 RKIKTAETK
+233 RKIKTEEAK
-242 TGKLKEEINLL
+242 VGKLKEDINIL
-253 KHKSEQYVEL
+253 KHKSEQCAEL
-263 EGQIEQYRREVV
+263 ESRIEQYRQEIV

-283 RKKEIIDY
+283 RKKEIVDCQR
-291 EKIISQKEKVLT
+291 IISQKEKVLN

-317 FSRKLQKI
+317 FSRKLQQI
-325 RKIEENKVLTERKI
+325 RKIEEEKVLTERKI
-339 ENERADLEVK
+339 ESERADLEVE
-349 VRNKKDRYQ
+349 VRNKNDRYK
-358 DLKVKV
+358 DLKIRA
-364 EQGAKNKVKV
+364 EQDIKNKTKV

-383 IKSLEEQSE
+383 IKSLDGQSE

-400 LNVKINSIKGQ
+400 LKVEINSIKDQ
-411 IERLEKDHKDNQE
+411 IERIEKDNKDDQE

-441 AKLNAE
+441 TKLNAD
-447 RKRKIEDNINKEMSL
+447 RKTKIEDNINKEISL
-462 NLKQIEKSR
+462 NINKIEKLK
-471 KETEESS
+471 KESEESS
-478 KQKDKLAEKWRETNQ
+478 KQKDRLAKKWKEINQ
-493 RLKDKD
+493 ELKDKD
-499 IWQHKLSKAHFEYE
+499 VWQQKLSKAHFECK
-513 ESKQA
+513 ESTQA
-518 AKLMVGLQE
+518 GKLMVGLQE
-527 EIKKLEKTIQE
+527 EIKKLEKTICE
-538 KDYAPEEQNRLKEF
+538 KNYASEEQKRLKEI
-552 EGQIK
+552 EEQIK
-557 KIGYDEARH
+557 NIGYDEVRH
-566 RQLNRKIEELSNA
+566 RKLNRKIEDLRNA

-595 LRDGLSELQEHY
+595 FRDGLSELKENH
-607 QQKELDLKDSE
+607 QQKELNLEDLE
-618 KKKEKVKI
+618 KKKEKVRI

-635 EKLVQEEEVLNS
+635 EKLAQEEQVLNS
-647 DQTLKDKILEE
+647 EQTLRDKILEE

-665 FEQCLKLG
+665 FDQCLKLG
-673 KEKKEISKE
+673 KEKKEIGKE
-682 LEESKREQNIYE
+682 LGKSKKEGSIYE
-694 KLIIAFGKNGIQA
+694 KLILAFGKNGIQA
-707 LIIENVLPEIEE
+707 LIIENALPEIEE

-820 QSISD
+820 QSIRD

-837 SLKDAFPVR
+837 SLKVAFPVR

>member
-1 LIPVTLALK
+1 LIPVKLALK

-25 QFHIACLSG
+25 QFHVACLSG

-51 WGEGRKAS
+51 WGEGRKSS

-68 LRIGQKDMQVEFVFD
+68 LRIGQKDMQVEFIFD

-95 SLTGKS
+95 SIVQKS
-101 ARSGLE
+101 SRSSLE
-107 FQVCEQKDNNK
+107 FQIYNPKEDK
-118 YISLTCPSIR
+118 YISLTGPSIR
-128 ETQERIT
+128 KTQERIT
-135 KTLRIDYQTFIN
+135 KTLRIDYRTFIN

-178 RYDEL
+178 HYDEL
-183 ANLSKT
+183 ANLAKS

-194 NNIIMTKESRLEYIY
+194 NNIIITKESRLEYIY
-209 QETANLDFYKEK
+209 QEITNIDSYKQK
-221 IKELSENYKDIS
+221 IKELSDSYEDIS
-233 RKIKTAETK
+233 QKIKKKEDQLN
-242 TGKLKEEINLL
+242 KLREDINLL
-253 KHKSEQYVEL
+253 KHKKEQFEEL
-263 EGQIEQYRREVV
+263 KDRTEQQRQEMVQ
-275 RGQKQIEL
+275 GQKQIEL
-283 RKKEIIDY
+283 KNKEIADSK
-291 EKIISQKEKVLT
+291 KIISQKEIILSN
-303 DFKNYQKFNTENNE
+303 FINYQKFNTENNE
-317 FSRKLQKI
+317 LTLKLQKI
-325 RKIEENKVLTERKI
+325 RKIEEEKILIERKI
-339 ENERADLEVK
+339 ENGKTDLTVEI
-349 VRNKKDRYQ
+349 RNKRDRFR
-358 DLKVKV
+358 DLQVKV
-364 EQGAKNKVKV
+364 ERELKSKTEV
-374 LELEKKMKE
+374 LESEKKMRE
-383 IKSLEEQSE
+383 IRFFEEQSE
-392 EIRQKGSE
+392 EIRKKGSE
-400 LNVKINSIKGQ
+400 LNIEVNTIKGQ
-411 IERLEKDHKDNQE
+411 IERLEKDHKDNRE
-424 KLRLLRENPEG
+424 KLHLLRENPEG

-447 RKRKIEDNINKEMSL
+447 RKKKIETNISREINL
-462 NLKQIEKSR
+462 NLKEIERLK
-471 KETEESS
+471 KEEE
-478 KQKDKLAEKWRETNQ
+478 KLGRPREELVKRWREINQ
-493 RLKDKD
+493 KLKDKD
-499 IWQHKLSKAHFEYE
+499 IWQQKLSKVRLEYE

-518 AKLMVGLQE
+518 AKLIVGLQG
-527 EIKKLEKTIQE
+527 EIKEIEKIIKE
-538 KDYAPEEQNRLKEF
+538 KKYALEEQKRLKAF

-557 KIGYDEARH
+557 NIGYDEEKH
-566 RQLNRKIEELSNA
+566 RQLNGKIEELRNA

-595 LRDGLSELQEHY
+595 LRDILSELKENY
-607 QQKELDLKDSE
+607 QQKELNWKDME
-618 KKKEKVKI
+618 KKKEKIKI
-626 ELKELPSLK
+626 ELKDLPLWK
-635 EKLVQEEEVLNS
+635 EKLIQEEQFLKQN
-647 DQTLKDKILEE
+647 QILKDKILEE

-665 FEQCLKLG
+665 FEQCLKLE
-673 KEKKEISKE
+673 KEKKEIKKE
-682 LEESKREQNIYE
+682 LEKSKREQNIYE
-694 KLIIAFGKNGIQA
+694 KLIVAFGKNGIQA

-719 EANDLLA
+719 EANNLLA
-726 KLTNNSTQISIESLR
+726 KLTNNSTQITIESLR
-741 DLKSGGIKETLDIKI
+741 DLKSGKIKETLDLKI

-769 GGEAFRIDFSL
+769 GGESFRIDFSL

-806 TQDEEGI
+806 TQDEEGL

-854 IGSRFEIIKN
+854 TGSRYEIIKN

>member
-1 LIPVTLALK
+1 MIPVKLALK

-59 QEKKADHSL
+59 QEKKADNSL

-83 LEGDRYRIIRNY
+83 LEGDRYRIIRTF
-95 SLTGKS
+95 SLVKKS
-101 ARSGLE
+101 SRSGLE
-107 FQVCEQKDNNK
+107 FQVFNQEDNE
-118 YISLTCPSIR
+118 YISLTCSSIR

-183 ANLSKT
+183 ANLAKS
-189 HLKEI
+189 HLREI

-209 QETANLDFYKEK
+209 QEMANLDFYKEK
-221 IKELSENYKDIS
+221 IKELSERYKEIS
-233 RKIKTAETK
+233 QKIKTEEVK
-242 TGKLKEEINLL
+242 VGKLKEEINLL
-253 KHKSEQYVEL
+253 KHKSEQCAEL
-263 EGQIEQYRREVV
+263 ESRIEQQSQEIV

-283 RKKEIIDY
+283 RKKEIIDC
-291 EKIISQKEKVLT
+291 EKIISQKEKVFA

-325 RKIEENKVLTERKI
+325 RKIEEEKVLTQRKI
-339 ENERADLEVK
+339 ESERADLEVE
-349 VRNKKDRYQ
+349 VRNKKDRYK
-358 DLKVKV
+358 DLKMKA
-364 EQGAKNKVKV
+364 EQGAKNRVRL

-383 IKSLEEQSE
+383 IKLAEEQRE
-392 EIRQKGSE
+392 EIRKEGSE
-400 LNVKINSIKGQ
+400 LNVEINSIKGQ
-411 IERLEKDHKDNQE
+411 IERLEKDNKDNQE

-441 AKLNAE
+441 AKLNTE
-447 RKRKIEDNINKEMSL
+447 RKRKIEDNIYKEISL
-462 NLKQIEKSR
+462 NLKRIEKLR

-478 KQKDKLAEKWRETNQ
+478 KQKDKLAEKWRGANQ
-493 RLKDKD
+493 RLKDKN
-499 IWQHKLSKAHFEYE
+499 IWQQKMSKAYLERE
-513 ESKQA
+513 ESTQA
-518 AKLMVGLQE
+518 GKLMVGLQE
-527 EIKKLEKTIQE
+527 EIKKLEKIIQE
-538 KDYAPEEQNRLKEF
+538 QRYALEEQKRLKEF

-557 KIGYDEARH
+557 NIGYDGTRH
-566 RQLNRKIEELSNA
+566 RHLNRKIEELSNA

-589 EKKIDS
+589 EKKVDS
-595 LRDGLSELQEHY
+595 LRDGLFELKENY
-607 QQKELDLKDSE
+607 QQKEINLKGLE
-618 KKKEKVKI
+618 KKKEKIRI

-635 EKLVQEEEVLNS
+635 GKLVQEEQVLNS
-647 DQTLKDKILEE
+647 DQILKDKILEE

-665 FEQCLKLG
+665 VDQCLKLG

-682 LEESKREQNIYE
+682 LKKSKKEQNIYE
-694 KLIIAFGKNGIQA
+694 KLIVAFGKNGIQA
-707 LIIENVLPEIEE
+707 LIIENALPEIEE
-719 EANDLLA
+719 EANNLLA

-806 TQDEEGI
+806 TQDEEGL

-837 SLKDAFPVR
+837 SIKNAFPVR

>member
-1 LIPVTLALK
+1 MIPVKLALK

-59 QEKKADHSL
+59 QEKKADNSL

-83 LEGDRYRIIRNY
+83 LEGDRYRIIRTF
-95 SLTGKS
+95 SLVKKGS
-101 ARSGLE
+101 RSSLE
-107 FQVCEQKDNNK
+107 FQVFNQEDNE
-118 YISLTCPSIR
+118 YISLTGPSIR
-128 ETQERIT
+128 KTQEKII

-183 ANLSKT
+183 SNLAKS

-194 NNIIMTKESRLEYIY
+194 NNSIMTKESRLEYIY

-221 IKELSENYKDIS
+221 IKELSESYKEIS
-233 RKIKTAETK
+233 RKITTEETK
-242 TGKLKEEINLL
+242 VGKLKEEINLL
-253 KHKSEQYVEL
+253 KHKSEQCAEL
-263 EGQIEQYRREVV
+263 KGRIEQQRQEIA

-283 RKKEIIDY
+283 RKREIIGF
-291 EKIISQKEKVLT
+291 EKIISQKEKVLD

-317 FSRKLQKI
+317 FSRKLQKT
-325 RKIEENKVLTERKI
+325 RKIEEEKVFIERKI
-339 ENERADLEVK
+339 ESERADLEVE
-349 VRNKKDRYQ
+349 VRNKKDRYK
-358 DLKVKV
+358 DLKIRA
-364 EQGAKNKVKV
+364 EQGIKNRAKV
-374 LELEKKMKE
+374 LELERKMKE
-383 IKSLEEQSE
+383 IKLLEEQIE
-392 EIRQKGSE
+392 EIRQRGNK
-400 LNVKINSIKGQ
+400 LNVEINSIKGQ
-411 IERLEKDHKDNQE
+411 IERLEKDNKDDQE

-447 RKRKIEDNINKEMSL
+447 RKRKIEDNINKEISL
-462 NLKQIEKSR
+462 NLKKIEKLK
-471 KETEESS
+471 KEAEESR
-478 KQKDKLAEKWRETNQ
+478 KQKDKLVEKWREVNQ
-493 RLKDKD
+493 KLTDKD
-499 IWQHKLSKAHFEYE
+499 IWQQKLSKAHFEYE
-513 ESKQA
+513 ESTQA

-527 EIKKLEKTIQE
+527 EINKLEKTIQE
-538 KDYAPEEQNRLKEF
+538 KRYALEEQKRLKEF

-557 KIGYDEARH
+557 NIGYDEVRH
-566 RQLNRKIEELSNA
+566 RQLSSKIEELSNA
-579 PLEKAKLEEA
+579 PLERVKLEEA

-595 LRDGLSELQEHY
+595 LRDGLSELKENY
-607 QQKELDLKDSE
+607 QQKELNLKDLE
-618 KKKEKVKI
+618 KKKDKI
-626 ELKELPSLK
+626 RVELKELPFLK
-635 EKLVQEEEVLNS
+635 EKLVQEEQVLNS
-647 DQTLKDKILEE
+647 EQTLKDEILEE

-665 FEQCLKLG
+665 FDQCLKLE
-673 KEKKEISKE
+673 KEKKDISKE
-682 LEESKREQNIYE
+682 LKKSKKEQNIYE
-694 KLIIAFGKNGIQA
+694 KLIVAFGKNGIQA

-726 KLTNNSTQISIESLR
+726 KLTNNGTQISIESLR
-741 DLKSGGIKETLDIKI
+741 DLKSGGMKETLDIKI

-761 IRDYELYS
+761 IRDYEMYS

-795 LRTLVM
+795 LRTLVI

-820 QSISD
+820 QSISE
-825 DFDKILVITHLE
+825 DFDKILIITHLE

>member
-1 LIPVTLALK
+1 LIPVKLALK

-59 QEKKADHSL
+59 QEKKADSSL

-101 ARSGLE
+101 SRSGLE
-107 FQVCEQKDNNK
+107 FQVFNQENNE
-118 YISLTCPSIR
+118 YVSLTGSSLR
-128 ETQERIT
+128 KTQEKIT

-183 ANLSKT
+183 ANLAKS
-189 HLKEI
+189 HLREI

-221 IKELSENYKDIS
+221 IKELSESFKEIS
-233 RKIKTAETK
+233 RKIKIEEVK
-242 TGKLKEEINLL
+242 VGKSKEEINTL
-253 KHKSEQYVEL
+253 KHKSEQCAEL
-263 EGQIEQYRREVV
+263 EGRIEQYRQELV
-275 RGQKQIEL
+275 RGEKQIEL
-283 RKKEIIDY
+283 RKKEITDG
-291 EKIISQKEKVLT
+291 EKIISQKEKILE
-303 DFKNYQKFNTENNE
+303 DFKNYQKFNAENNE

-325 RKIEENKVLTERKI
+325 RKIEEEKVPIKRKI
-339 ENERADLEVK
+339 ESARADLEVE
-349 VRNKKDRYQ
+349 VRNKRDRYK
-358 DLKVKV
+358 DVKMKA
-364 EQGAKNKVKV
+364 EQEIKNRTKV
-374 LELEKKMKE
+374 LELEKKMEE
-383 IKSLEEQSE
+383 IKLLEKQRE

-400 LNVKINSIKGQ
+400 LNIEINSIKGQ
-411 IERLEKDHKDNQE
+411 IERLEKDNKNNQE

-435 ECPLCE
+435 KCPLCE

-447 RKRKIEDNINKEMSL
+447 RKKKIEDNINKEINL
-462 NLKQIEKSR
+462 NFKKIEKL
-471 KETEESS
+471 KKDAEESS
-478 KQKDKLAEKWRETNQ
+478 KQKDKLAEKWKETDQ

-499 IWQHKLSKAHFEYE
+499 IWQQKLSKVHFEYE
-513 ESKQA
+513 ESQQA
-518 AKLMVGLQE
+518 AKLMIGLQE
-527 EIKKLEKTIQE
+527 EIKKLEKTIRV
-538 KDYAPEEQNRLKEF
+538 KDYAPEEQKRLKEI

-557 KIGYDEARH
+557 NIGYDEARH
-566 RQLNRKIEELSNA
+566 HKLNRKIEELSNA

-595 LRDGLSELQEHY
+595 LRDGLSELKENY
-607 QQKELDLKDSE
+607 QQKELNLKDLE
-618 KKKEKVKI
+618 KKKEKIGV
-626 ELKELPSLK
+626 ELKELPFVK
-635 EKLVQEEEVLNS
+635 EKLVQKEQVLNS
-647 DQTLKDKILEE
+647 EQVLKDKILEE

-665 FEQCLKLG
+665 FDQCLKLG
-673 KEKKEISKE
+673 KEKKEIGKE
-682 LEESKREQNIYE
+682 LEKSRKEQNIYE
-694 KLIIAFGKNGIQA
+694 KLIVAFGKNGIQA

-726 KLTNNSTQISIESLR
+726 KLANNSTQINIKSLR
-741 DLKSGGIKETLDIKI
+741 DLKSGRMKETLDIKI

-761 IRDYELYS
+761 TRDYEMYS
-769 GGEAFRIDFSL
+769 GGESFRIDFSL

-820 QSISD
+820 QSIRD

-837 SLKDAFPVR
+837 SLKNAFPVR

-854 IGSRFEIIKN
+854 IGSRFEMIKN

>member
-1 LIPVTLALK
+1 M
-10 NFLSY
+10 SY

-46 LTWAV
+46 LTWVV
-51 WGEGRKAS
+51 WGEGRKS
-59 QEKKADHSL
+59 SREKKADNSL
-68 LRIGQKDMQVEFVFD
+68 LRIGQKDMQVEFIFD
-83 LEGDRYRIIRNY
+83 LEGDRYCVIRSF
-95 SLTGKS
+95 SLAKKNP
-101 ARSGLE
+101 RSSLE
-107 FQVCEQKDNNK
+107 FQVFNQEDNK
-118 YISLTCPSIR
+118 YVSLTCPSIR
-128 ETQERIT
+128 KTQERIT

-178 RYDEL
+178 HYDEL
-183 ANLSKT
+183 ANLAKS
-189 HLKEI
+189 HLKEV
-194 NNIIMTKESRLEYIY
+194 NNVIMTKDNRLEYIA
-209 QETANLDFYKEK
+209 QELAKIDFYKEK
-221 IKELSENYKDIS
+221 IKELSESYEGIS
-233 RKIKTAETK
+233 RKIKEKEEQIT
-242 TGKLKEEINLL
+242 KLKEEISLL
-253 KHKSEQYVEL
+253 KHKSEQFEEL
-263 EGQIEQYRREVV
+263 TNQIEQQGQEIV

-283 RKKEIIDY
+283 KKKEIISC
-291 EKIISQKEKVLT
+291 EKIISQKETVLAE
-303 DFKNYQKFNTENNE
+303 FKNYQKFNTENNQLTL
-317 FSRKLQKI
+317 KLQKI
-325 RKIEENKVLTERKI
+325 RKVEEKKILTERKI
-339 ENERADLEVK
+339 DSERTNLAVK
-349 VRNKKDRYQ
+349 VRNKQDRFR
-358 DLKVKV
+358 DLEVKAK
-364 EQGAKNKVKV
+364 QGPKNKDKF

-383 IKSLEEQSE
+383 IKFLEKESE
-392 EIRQKGSE
+392 KIRQQGSK
-400 LNVKINSIKGQ
+400 LNIEINSIKGQ
-411 IERLEKDHKDNQE
+411 IERLEKDNRDNKE

-441 AKLNAE
+441 AKLNVD
-447 RKRKIEDNINKEMSL
+447 RKKKIEINLSKEINL
-462 NLKQIEKSR
+462 NRKEIEKLT
-471 KETEESS
+471 KEEEESAR
-478 KQKDKLAEKWRETNQ
+478 QRERLVTRWKEIKQ

-499 IWQHKLSKAHFEYE
+499 VWQQQLSKVQFEYK
-513 ESKQA
+513 ESEQA
-518 AKLMVGLQE
+518 AKMMISLQG
-527 EIKKLEKTIQE
+527 EIKEINKIIKEKN
-538 KDYAPEEQNRLKEF
+538 YALEEQKRLKEF
-552 EGQIK
+552 EKQIK
-557 KIGYDEARH
+557 NIGYDEERH
-566 RQLNRKIEELSNA
+566 RKLNRKIEELRNA

-595 LRDGLSELQEHY
+595 LRDALSELKENY
-607 QQKELDLKDSE
+607 QQKELNLKDLE
-618 KKKEKVKI
+618 KKKGKIKI
-626 ELKELPSLK
+626 ELKELPLLK
-635 EKLVQEEEVLNS
+635 ERLIQEEQLLKS
-647 DQTLKDKILEE
+647 DQTLKEKILEE

-665 FEQCLKLG
+665 FDQCLKLE
-673 KEKKEISKE
+673 KEKKEIKE
-682 LEESKREQNIYE
+682 ELKKSRKEQNIYE
-694 KLIIAFGKNGIQA
+694 KLIVAFGKNGIQA
-707 LIIENVLPEIEE
+707 LIIENALPEIEE

-726 KLTNNSTQISIESLR
+726 RLTNNGTQITIESLR

-761 IRDYELYS
+761 TRDYELYS

-806 TQDEEGI
+806 TQDEEGL

-837 SLKDAFPVR
+837 SIKDAFPVR

>member
-1 LIPVTLALK
+1 MIPVKLALK

-59 QEKKADHSL
+59 QEKKADSSL

-83 LEGDRYRIIRNY
+83 LEGDRYRIIRTF
-95 SLTGKS
+95 SLVKKS
-101 ARSGLE
+101 SRSSLE
-107 FQVCEQKDNNK
+107 FQVFNQEDNEF
-118 YISLTCPSIR
+118 ISLTCPSLR
-128 ETQERIT
+128 KTQERIT

-183 ANLSKT
+183 ANLAKS
-189 HLKEI
+189 HFREI
-194 NNIIMTKESRLEYIY
+194 NIIITSKEGRLEYVY
-209 QETANLDFYKEK
+209 QETANLDFYKKK
-221 IKELSENYKDIS
+221 IKELSESYKDIS
-233 RKIKTAETK
+233 RKIKTEEVK
-242 TGKLKEEINLL
+242 VGKLKEEINIL
-253 KHKSEQYVEL
+253 KHKSEQCAEL
-263 EGQIEQYRREVV
+263 ESRIEQHRQEIM

-283 RKKEIIDY
+283 RKKEIVDC
-291 EKIISQKEKVLT
+291 EKIISQKKKVLV
-303 DFKNYQKFNTENNE
+303 DFKNYQKFHTENNE
-317 FSRKLQKI
+317 FSQKLQKI
-325 RKIEENKVLTERKI
+325 RKIEEEKVFIQRKI
-339 ENERADLEVK
+339 ESERADLEVK
-349 VRNKKDRYQ
+349 VRNKQDRYK
-358 DLKVKV
+358 DLKMKA
-364 EQGAKNKVKV
+364 EQGAENRVRL

-383 IKSLEEQSE
+383 IKLLEEQRE
-392 EIRQKGSE
+392 EIQQKGSE
-400 LNVKINSIKGQ
+400 LKVEINSIKSQ
-411 IERLEKDHKDNQE
+411 IERLEKDNQDNQE

-447 RKRKIEDNINKEMSL
+447 RKGKIEDNLNKEIGL
-462 NLKQIEKSR
+462 NIKQIEKLK
-471 KETEESS
+471 KETEGLS
-478 KQKDKLAEKWRETNQ
+478 KQKDRLAEKWREAIQ
-493 RLKDKD
+493 RLKDKN
-499 IWQHKLSKAHFEYE
+499 IWQQKLSKAHFEYE

-518 AKLMVGLQE
+518 EKLMVGSQE

-538 KDYAPEEQNRLKEF
+538 KRYALEEQKRLKEI

-557 KIGYDEARH
+557 NIDYDEERH
-566 RQLNRKIEELSNA
+566 RKLNRKIEELSNA

-589 EKKIDS
+589 EKKIDF
-595 LRDGLSELQEHY
+595 LRDGLSELKENY
-607 QQKELDLKDSE
+607 QQKEINLKDLE
-618 KKKEKVKI
+618 KKREKVKI

-635 EKLVQEEEVLNS
+635 EKLVQEEQMLNS
-647 DQTLKDKILEE
+647 EQTLKDKILEE

-665 FEQCLKLG
+665 FDQCLKLG
-673 KEKKEISKE
+673 KEKKEINKE
-682 LEESKREQNIYE
+682 LEKNKKEQNIYQ
-694 KLIIAFGKNGIQA
+694 KLIVAFGKNGIQA

-761 IRDYELYS
+761 FRDYELYS

-820 QSISD
+820 QSISE
-825 DFDKILVITHLE
+825 DFDKILIITHLE